1 MICSKIMEMV
11 YHSSNAGHA
20 TEDSISALNQIQ
32 ISLHSFF
39 CRDCA
44 EKIERLE
51 TTRQI
56 MISDFFPSSPGLEDS
71 IMAKLSKE
79 NEYKETPYFAIPGG
93 LSTRGWVITGLI
105 IFFSLT
111 TAFLG
116 LDFQKI
122 ANETGSSF
130 LLPVGITVGIM
141 LTSYGAFF
149 IGSHI
154 KELSER
160 FGL

>member
-11 YHSSNAGHA
+11 YQYSNAGHG
-20 TEDSISALNQIQ
+20 TEDSISILNQIQ
-32 ISLHSFF
+32 ISLHTFF
-39 CRDCA
+39 CRDCS
-44 EKIERLE
+44 EKIERLYAA
-51 TTRQI
+51 RQI
-56 MISDFFPSSPGLEDS
+56 MLNDFFPSSPGLEDS
-71 IMAKLSKE
+71 IMAKVSKE
-79 NEYKETPYFAIPGG
+79 IEYKESPYFAIPGG
-93 LSTRGWVITGLI
+93 LSTRGWIITGLI
-105 IFFSLT
+105 IFLSLT
-111 TAFLG
+111 TAFFG

-122 ANETGSSF
+122 ASESGSSF

-149 IGSHI
+149 IGSHL